1 LTHTTVLTRIPAV
14 VNTVPYHQGDLNPWI
29 QLRYGTAQGC
39 ILTVRSTA
47 VAVYSTVDSPNSW
60 ILPSIIT
67 SCSHIYPHHWDA
79 VPSTTN
85 GGESQHH
92 WTNTQTSTRLTL
104 LEAIALFVILPY
116 LTCHHSLDFSIE
128 RTKLIEKPPMSF
140 ATHSSNEHKSTLAMT
155 FSTACL
161 ETLSGVQILLKSE
174 GT

>member
-1 LTHTTVLTRIPAV
+1 M
-14 VNTVPYHQGDLNPWI
+14 
-29 QLRYGTAQGC
+29 
-39 ILTVRSTA
+39 A

-128 RTKLIEKPPMSF
+128 RTKSIEKPPMSF
-140 ATHSSNEHKSTLAMT
+140 ATHSSNEHKSTLTMT

-161 ETLSGVQILLKSE
+161 ETLSGVQILLKKRRHLKKKTTSYPSFAARLMMKKIHASSRSL
-174 GT
+174 GKRSCLMNFHHCKQLQ